1 MSAVI
6 VSLYSASTQ
15 LSTMLI
21 LVETYLSHWYE
32 SIFLLSKSPGG
43 GSFLILRVV
52 IVFSLV
58 AVCAEHQFGADG
70 LKIAFDI
77 MDVVDEFS

>member
-32 SIFLLSKSPGG
+32 SIFPLRKSPGG

-58 AVCAEHQFGADG
+58 AVYAEHQFGADG